1 MKKYLLTISA
11 ILMLL
16 VTGCEMFPPDDS
28 QTQPITVEKPE
39 ISGVSADDTSMTA
52 TITPVAGTGFY
63 SYAVIAGPRQTLD
76 PSTLLGLGYSNA
88 VISGIANY
96 AEQQSLTISTDGLS
110 RNVMYYIYAVAA
122 SEQGVPSEIEVD
134 SVYTSNSLTPNITGS
149 FSIDTV
155 GVVFAVPFTE
165 NVELSGNGNVYVSYY
180 KVNDLAD
187 SVNTKKQVVPADSLS
202 VEGNVL
208 YVTVPDKTP
217 GLYITLSWDAGI
229 LVNSAGTPNP
239 AWTNDA
245 YGKQNLKMRA
255 GRKAWNLDYQIAV
268 TEDAGKLDT
277 TYYAADS
284 LFTFLPEEASS
295 FIAWFTPAKEVAKST
310 YAVRVTVNSA
320 NGDVLSY
327 DDEILGFSAGGD
339 IAAGIS
345 RSLTYGDRLAY
356 TFAAGAFEDVYG
368 NPSTAFTAEGIY
380 LCSYGYTLEDVEG
393 TYSGLL
399 GNGLTGNYEPVSGI
413 EITPIEETSIAAL
426 DGFVANVTI
435 ENLGLKGSKIY
446 GYLDGDLGT
455 LSVADGQ
462 KLGEVELQG
471 MEGKYELQFS
481 NYQYYA
487 PVVFDMPVAGEL
499 YSTVQWML
507 YLPDLNAYT
516 AIYVESLLSRGEA
529 TSSAARTTAPAV
541 PTVKLA
547 PRADYNYVLAR

>member
-208 YVTVPDKTP
+208 YVAVPDKTP

-255 GRKAWNLDYQIAV
+255 GRKAWNLGYELV
-268 TEDAGKLDT
+268 LDADGDT
-277 TYYAADS
+277 TYFAGDE
-284 LFTFLPEEASS
+284 TFLFSDWTTFTAV
-295 FIAWFTPAKEVAKST
+295 FTPEKEIAYDNGT
-310 YAVRVTVNSA
+310 VRVTYTSG

-327 DDEILGFSAGGD
+327 DNQYFTLNADGNVVVALDRAPS
-339 IAAGIS
+339 
-345 RSLTYGDRLAY
+345 YGDVIS
-356 TFAAGAFEDVYG
+356 FAFPAGLFQDVYG
-368 NPSTAFTAEGIY
+368 NPNAAFTTEPIYNYAFDYKVEDIEGVYEGIGLSYFDNNAYY
-380 LCSYGYTLEDVEG
+380 LNFDDPMNVNIEIEVVEDVDLGEDFDNFKANVVVKNLMFTGSEVYGYFDTTAG
-393 TYSGLL
+393 TISFPIGQYIASNADGSQ
-399 GNGLTGNYEPVSGI
+399 NYYFTSDHSPVIWNMPS
-413 EITPIEETSIAAL
+413 
-426 DGFVANVTI
+426 
-435 ENLGLKGSKIY
+435 KGSVVSQDLW
-446 GYLDGDLGT
+446 GYHVYDAAGNALGYDDAFSVTQLT
-455 LSVADGQ
+455 L
-462 KLGEVELQG
+462 LQ
-471 MEGKYELQFS
+471 EGAQTAKTS
-481 NYQYYA
+481 AA
-487 PVVFDMPVAGEL
+487 PVRKHDLTISEL
-499 YSTVQWML
+499 HTL
-507 YLPDLNAYT
+507 
-516 AIYVESLLSRGEA
+516 
-529 TSSAARTTAPAV
+529 
-541 PTVKLA
+541 
-547 PRADYNYVLAR
+547 

>member
-208 YVTVPDKTP
+208 YVAVPDKTP

-255 GRKAWNLDYQIAV
+255 GRKAWNLGYELV
-268 TEDAGKLDT
+268 LDADGDT
-277 TYYAADS
+277 TYFAGDE
-284 LFTFLPEEASS
+284 TFLFSDWTTFTAV
-295 FIAWFTPAKEVAKST
+295 FTPEKEIAYDNGT
-310 YAVRVTVNSA
+310 VRVTYTSG

-327 DDEILGFSAGGD
+327 DNQYFTLNADGNVVVALDRAPS
-339 IAAGIS
+339 
-345 RSLTYGDRLAY
+345 YGDVI
-356 TFAAGAFEDVYG
+356 TFAFPAGLFQDVYG
-368 NPSTAFTAEGIY
+368 NPNAAFTTEPIYNYAFDYKVEDIEGEYQGVGASYFDGLTYY
-380 LCSYGYTLEDVEG
+380 LNFDDPLNVNIEIEVVEEVDLGENFDNFKANVVVKNLMFTGSEVYGYFDTTAG
-393 TYSGLL
+393 TISFPIGQYIASNADGSQ
-399 GNGLTGNYEPVSGI
+399 NYYFTSDHSPVIWNMPAKG
-413 EITPIEETSIAAL
+413 SIASQDLWGYHVYDAAGNAL
-426 DGFVANVTI
+426 GYYDAFSVTQ
-435 ENLGLKGSKIY
+435 L
-446 GYLDGDLGT
+446 T
-455 LSVADGQ
+455 L
-462 KLGEVELQG
+462 LQ
-471 MEGKYELQFS
+471 EGAQTAKTS
-481 NYQYYA
+481 AA
-487 PVVFDMPVAGEL
+487 PVRKHDLTISEL
-499 YSTVQWML
+499 HTL
-507 YLPDLNAYT
+507 
-516 AIYVESLLSRGEA
+516 
-529 TSSAARTTAPAV
+529 
-541 PTVKLA
+541 
-547 PRADYNYVLAR
+547 

>member
-208 YVTVPDKTP
+208 YVAVPDKTP

-255 GRKAWNLDYQIAV
+255 GRKAWNLGYELV
-268 TEDAGKLDT
+268 LDADGDT
-277 TYYAADS
+277 TYFAGDE
-284 LFTFLPEEASS
+284 TFLFSDWTTFTAV
-295 FIAWFTPAKEVAKST
+295 FTPEKEIAYDNGT
-310 YAVRVTVNSA
+310 VRVTYTSG

-327 DDEILGFSAGGD
+327 DNQYFTLNADGNVVVALDRAPS
-339 IAAGIS
+339 
-345 RSLTYGDRLAY
+345 YGDVI
-356 TFAAGAFEDVYG
+356 TFAFPAGLFQDVYG
-368 NPSTAFTAEGIY
+368 NPNAAFTTEPIY
-380 LCSYGYTLEDVEG
+380 NYAFDYKVEDVEG
-393 TYSGLL
+393 SYQGLGLSYYNGNTYYLNNK
-399 GNGLTGNYEPVSGI
+399 GNNI
-413 EITPIEETSIAAL
+413 EIEAVEATIEEIDFDANVVIRNIFL
-426 DGFVANVTI
+426 DGS
-435 ENLGLKGSKIY
+435 EIY
-446 GYLDGDLGT
+446 GYFNTVEGTITIPSGQYLATNTFTYTDGSTANLDVYFMATTDYVTFNVPAAGT
-455 LSVADGQ
+455 ISSSELWGYYLFTSDGAEAGWYDVFSVTQ
-462 KLGEVELQG
+462 LTLLQ
-471 MEGKYELQFS
+471 EGAQTAKTS
-481 NYQYYA
+481 AA
-487 PVVFDMPVAGEL
+487 PVRKHDLTISEL
-499 YSTVQWML
+499 HTL
-507 YLPDLNAYT
+507 
-516 AIYVESLLSRGEA
+516 
-529 TSSAARTTAPAV
+529 
-541 PTVKLA
+541 
-547 PRADYNYVLAR
+547 

>member
-1 MKKYLLTISA
+1 
-11 ILMLL
+11 
-16 VTGCEMFPPDDS
+16 
-28 QTQPITVEKPE
+28 
-39 ISGVSADDTSMTA
+39 
-52 TITPVAGTGFY
+52 
-63 SYAVIAGPRQTLD
+63 
-76 PSTLLGLGYSNA
+76 
-88 VISGIANY
+88 
-96 AEQQSLTISTDGLS
+96 
-110 RNVMYYIYAVAA
+110 
-122 SEQGVPSEIEVD
+122 
-134 SVYTSNSLTPNITGS
+134 
-149 FSIDTV
+149 
-155 GVVFAVPFTE
+155 
-165 NVELSGNGNVYVSYY
+165 
-180 KVNDLAD
+180 
-187 SVNTKKQVVPADSLS
+187 
-202 VEGNVL
+202 
-208 YVTVPDKTP
+208 
-217 GLYITLSWDAGI
+217 
-229 LVNSAGTPNP
+229 
-239 AWTNDA
+239 
-245 YGKQNLKMRA
+245 MRA

>member
-1 MKKYLLTISA
+1 
-11 ILMLL
+11 MLL

-208 YVTVPDKTP
+208 YVAVPDKTP

-255 GRKAWNLDYQIAV
+255 GRKAWNLGYELV
-268 TEDAGKLDT
+268 LDADGDT
-277 TYYAADS
+277 TYFAGDE
-284 LFTFLPEEASS
+284 TFLFSDWTTFTAV
-295 FIAWFTPAKEVAKST
+295 FTPEKEIAYDNGT
-310 YAVRVTVNSA
+310 VRVTYTSG

-327 DDEILGFSAGGD
+327 DNQYFTLNADGNVVVALDRAPS
-339 IAAGIS
+339 
-345 RSLTYGDRLAY
+345 YGDVI
-356 TFAAGAFEDVYG
+356 TFAFPAGLFQDVYG
-368 NPSTAFTAEGIY
+368 NPNAAFTTEPIYNYAFDYKVEDIEGEYQGVGASYFDGLTYY
-380 LCSYGYTLEDVEG
+380 LNFDDPLNVNIEIEVVEEVDLGENFDNFKANVVVKNLMFTGSEVYGYFDTTAG
-393 TYSGLL
+393 TISFPIGQYIASNADGSQ
-399 GNGLTGNYEPVSGI
+399 NYYFTSDHSPVIWNMPAKG
-413 EITPIEETSIAAL
+413 SIASQDLWGYHVYDAAGNAL
-426 DGFVANVTI
+426 GYYDAFSVTQ
-435 ENLGLKGSKIY
+435 L
-446 GYLDGDLGT
+446 T
-455 LSVADGQ
+455 L
-462 KLGEVELQG
+462 LQ
-471 MEGKYELQFS
+471 EGAQTAKTS
-481 NYQYYA
+481 AA
-487 PVVFDMPVAGEL
+487 PVRKHDLTISEL
-499 YSTVQWML
+499 HTL
-507 YLPDLNAYT
+507 
-516 AIYVESLLSRGEA
+516 
-529 TSSAARTTAPAV
+529 
-541 PTVKLA
+541 
-547 PRADYNYVLAR
+547 

>member
-208 YVTVPDKTP
+208 YVAVPDKTP

-239 AWTNDA
+239 AWTND
-245 YGKQNLKMRA
+245 YYNKQNLRMRA
-255 GRKAWNLDYQIAV
+255 GREAWNLDYQIV
-268 TEDAGKLDT
+268 RGEDGDT

-284 LFTFLPEEASS
+284 LFTFLPEEAPA
-295 FIAWFTPAKEVAKST
+295 FYAWFTPEKEIVAGSG
-310 YAVRVTVNSA
+310 AVRVTVNSP

-327 DDEILGFSAGGD
+327 DDEILGFSADGD
-339 IAAGIS
+339 VAVGIS
-345 RSLTYGDRLAY
+345 RSLTAGDRLVYSFPAG
-356 TFAAGAFEDVYG
+356 TFQDVYG
-368 NPSTAFTAEGIY
+368 NPNAAFTTEEIY
-380 LCSYGYTLEDVEG
+380 MCSYGYAPEDIEG
-393 TYSGLL
+393 EYQGIGTSYFDGLGYYLNFDDPMNVNIEIEVVDVNLGEEFDNFEANVVIRNLMYTDSEVYGYFDTMTGTISIPGGQYIAFNEDGSQDYYFMSDHSPVIWNMPIKGNVNSQELWGYYVYSA
-399 GNGLTGNYEPVSGI
+399 GNGLGYYDAFAATQLTLIQEGTQASKASASPVNKRD
-413 EITPIEETSIAAL
+413 L
-426 DGFVANVTI
+426 TI
-435 ENLGLKGSKIY
+435 SELH
-446 GYLDGDLGT
+446 T
-455 LSVADGQ
+455 L
-462 KLGEVELQG
+462 
-471 MEGKYELQFS
+471 
-481 NYQYYA
+481 
-487 PVVFDMPVAGEL
+487 
-499 YSTVQWML
+499 
-507 YLPDLNAYT
+507 
-516 AIYVESLLSRGEA
+516 
-529 TSSAARTTAPAV
+529 
-541 PTVKLA
+541 
-547 PRADYNYVLAR
+547 